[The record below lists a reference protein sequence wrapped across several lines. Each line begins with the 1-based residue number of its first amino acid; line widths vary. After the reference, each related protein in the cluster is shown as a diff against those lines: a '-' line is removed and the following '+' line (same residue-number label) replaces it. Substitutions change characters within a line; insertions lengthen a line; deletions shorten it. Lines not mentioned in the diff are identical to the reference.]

1 MKNFIHIFY
10 VAILVMGAGSTAWAK
25 KPLALVWNGPG
36 VCPTGC
42 AKAAQ
47 IVARQAG
54 FRTQYINPSNMASA
68 PFHEARVWVQPGG
81 KSSTAAKSMGPEML
95 EKIRNFVRNGGG
107 YVGYCAGM
115 FMSTEEIASR
125 GVAGVGIIPGRTELY
140 LKDDPPM
147 VVMKVKI
154 GDRTRRVYYAGGPML
169 HLSDSEA
176 AARGVKILSRYES
189 GAIAA
194 LYAPYGAGHVA
205 VAGFHPEAGLMWTLA
220 RFRLDPDGVDRWFAR
235 QMMRLATP

>member
-1 MKNFIHIFY
+1 MMKQILGIVLAAVSLNG
-10 VAILVMGAGSTAWAK
+10 VAFAA

-36 VCPTGC
+36 VCPIGC

-47 IVARQAG
+47 IVARQSG
-54 FRTQYINPSNMASA
+54 FRTLYINPSNMDQT

-81 KSSTAAKSMGPEML
+81 KSSTAAKAMGPAML
-95 EKIRNFVRNGGG
+95 DKIKKFVKDGGG

-140 LKDDPPM
+140 LQDDPPM
-147 VVMKVKI
+147 TIMKVKI
-154 GDRTRRVYYAGGPML
+154 GERTRRVYYAGGPML

-176 AARGVKILSRYES
+176 AANGVKILSRYEN

-220 RFRLDPDGVDRWFAR
+220 RFKLDLDGTDRWFAR
-235 QMMRLATP
+235 QMMKMATP